1 MDIIKRIK
9 YFILYYLFMCVAFGL
24 FSLIGLAI
32 LINTNSYF
40 SSLSFEADGLAENI
54 SIYNAYVFTI
64 PIIVLS
70 VIVLYSTI
78 KKSDNRMIKLITFII
93 IFLSVSR
100 IDRIIKSWIYTL
112 DTNNRV
118 ICVYI
123 LLFVCLLLTILI
135 IKNNKRICEAV
146 GDYYKD

>member
-9 YFILYYLFMCVAFGL
+9 YFVLYYLFMCVAFGL

-78 KKSDNRMIKLITFII
+78 KKSDNRIIKLIAFII
-93 IFLSVSR
+93 IFFSVSR

-112 DTNNRV
+112 DINNRV

-123 LLFVCLLLTILI
+123 LLFVCLLLTVLI
-135 IKNNKRICEAV
+135 IKNNKRILEI
-146 GDYYKD
+146 

>member
-9 YFILYYLFMCVAFGL
+9 YFVLYYLFMCVAFGL

-78 KKSDNRMIKLITFII
+78 KKSDNRIIKLIAFII
-93 IFLSVSR
+93 IFFSVSR
-100 IDRIIKSWIYTL
+100 IDRIIKSWIYIL
-112 DTNNRV
+112 DINNRV

-135 IKNNKRICEAV
+135 IKNNKRILEI
-146 GDYYKD
+146 

>member
-9 YFILYYLFMCVAFGL
+9 YFVLYYLFMCVAFGL

-93 IFLSVSR
+93 IFFSVSR

-112 DTNNRV
+112 DINNRV

-135 IKNNKRICEAV
+135 IKNNKRICEAA

>member
-9 YFILYYLFMCVAFGL
+9 YFVLYYLFMCVAFGL

-78 KKSDNRMIKLITFII
+78 KKSDNRIIKLIAFII
-93 IFLSVSR
+93 IFFSVSR

-112 DTNNRV
+112 DINNRV

-135 IKNNKRICEAV
+135 IKNNKRILEI
-146 GDYYKD
+146 

>member
-9 YFILYYLFMCVAFGL
+9 YFVLYYLFMCVAFGL

-32 LINTNSYF
+32 LININSYF

-78 KKSDNRMIKLITFII
+78 KKSDNRIIKLIAFII
-93 IFLSVSR
+93 IFFSVSR
-100 IDRIIKSWIYTL
+100 IDRIIKSWIYIL
-112 DTNNRV
+112 DINNRV

-135 IKNNKRICEAV
+135 IKNNKRILEI
-146 GDYYKD
+146 

>member
-9 YFILYYLFMCVAFGL
+9 YFVLYYLFMCVAFGL

-40 SSLSFEADGLAENI
+40 SSLSFETDGLAENI

-78 KKSDNRMIKLITFII
+78 KKSDNRIIKLIAFII
-93 IFLSVSR
+93 IFFSVSR

-112 DTNNRV
+112 DINNRV

-123 LLFVCLLLTILI
+123 LLFVCLLLTVLI
-135 IKNNKRICEAV
+135 IKNNKRILEI
-146 GDYYKD
+146 